1 MTEAER
7 VDQMIGSLLDERY
20 AIERRIARGGMAT
33 IYLAMDTKLRR
44 KVAVKVLYPHL
55 AEDPS
60 FVRRFEA
67 EAIAA
72 AKLSHPH
79 VVSVY
84 DQGVDGDTAYLV
96 MEYVPGATLRDVMKT
111 QGRLSPRASLQLTD
125 ALLSGLAAAH
135 AAGLVHRDVKPENVL
150 MAPDGRIKVTDFGLA
165 RAASAHTATGAL
177 IGTVA
182 YVSPELVTG
191 NPADTRSD
199 LYAVGIMLYEML
211 TGAQPFTAETGWQV
225 ALKHVNETVP
235 LAGELVVGLA
245 PDLEE
250 VVAWCTRHDPEDRP
264 HDAEALRQE
273 LDHIRAGMTPAQLD
287 LGEPRTTLSS
297 LLASTLAVL
306 HRSNPAQTADST
318 PSPDHGAG
326 SMDKDTGG
334 SARGTTVV
342 NHAADQEAT
351 AAVQPHDPEAPT
363 EALRAASATTANT
376 RALPQSDVA
385 LTRSAATPSGA
396 TTPSGMEPTSAP
408 RLGAPHA
415 VPRLPRDTA
424 QVTTD
429 GETRPL
435 SNREERALMR
445 RQAKQAQQPTTLLQR
460 PGAKKRAAIWLAI
473 ILIVAA
479 LLGGAGWYF
488 GSGPG
493 GKVLIPDLRGSSAS
507 QATADLSDQGLS
519 VKEKKVFDEAVDNG
533 KVVGTD
539 PEAGEHI
546 RKFTPLTVLVSKGP
560 HLYAVP
566 NVVGMTE
573 EQATSSLEK
582 AKLKAGTITEDYNE
596 SVEVG
601 KVVRQSEETGATFR
615 AGTTVSLV
623 LSKGPAP
630 VNVPDLNNLDADAA
644 QALLSAAGLDS
655 EQGED
660 VFSDD
665 VEAGRVAEQTP
676 EPGSSDEKG
685 ATITWHLSKG
695 PEKTGNPFIDLWDGL
710 INN

>member
-7 VDQMIGSLLDERY
+7 ADPMIGSLLDERY

-33 IYLAMDTKLRR
+33 IYLAMDTKLQR

-96 MEYVPGATLRDVMKT
+96 MEYVPGATLRDVIKT
-111 QGRLSPRASLQLTD
+111 QGRLSPRATLQLTD
-125 ALLSGLAAAH
+125 ALLSGLAGAH
-135 AAGLVHRDVKPENVL
+135 QAGLVHRDVKPENVL
-150 MAPDGRIKVTDFGLA
+150 LAPDGRIKVTDFGLA

-191 NPADTRSD
+191 TPADTRSD

-235 LAGELVVGLA
+235 PAGESVVGLA

-287 LGEPRTTLSS
+287 LGEPRTTLST

-306 HRSNPAQTADST
+306 RRSDPARA
-318 PSPDHGAG
+318 AG
-326 SMDKDTGG
+326 SGANASTNAA
-334 SARGTTVV
+334 ARGTTVV
-342 NHAADQEAT
+342 GQAGDQDAT
-351 AAVQPHDPEAPT
+351 AAVRPTDPEAPT
-363 EALRAASATTANT
+363 EALRASGATTANT
-376 RALPQSDVA
+376 RALPVHGGRTDQDA
-385 LTRSAATPSGA
+385 AEARSAATPMGTDPTG
-396 TTPSGMEPTSAP
+396 TTK
-408 RLGAPHA
+408 LGAPHT

-424 QVTTD
+424 QVSTSA
-429 GETRPL
+429 ETRPL

-445 RQAKQAQQPTTLLQR
+445 RRAKEAQQPTTFLQR
-460 PGAKKRAAIWLAI
+460 PGAKKRVAIWLSI
-473 ILIVAA
+473 VIIVAA

-488 GSGPG
+488 GAGPG
-493 GKVLIPDLRGSSAS
+493 GKVLIPDLQGRSAA

-519 VKEKKVFDEAVDNG
+519 VKEKKVFDETVGQG

-546 RKFTPLTVLVSKGP
+546 RKFTPLTVMISKGP

-573 EQATSSLEK
+573 DQATSALEK
-582 AKLKAGTITEDYNE
+582 AHLKAGTITEDYDE
-596 SVEVG
+596 SVDVG
-601 KVVRQSEETGATFR
+601 KVLRQSEETGATFR
-615 AGTTVSLV
+615 SGTTVSLV

-630 VNVPDLNNLDADAA
+630 IDVPDLKNLDADAA
-644 QALLSAAGLDS
+644 QALLSAAGLGS
-655 EQGED
+655 VQGED

-665 VEAGRVAEQTP
+665 VEAGRVAEQSP
-676 EPGSSDEKG
+676 EAGSSDDKG

-695 PEKTGNPFIDLWDGL
+695 PEKTGNPFVDIWDDLIG
-710 INN
+710 NR